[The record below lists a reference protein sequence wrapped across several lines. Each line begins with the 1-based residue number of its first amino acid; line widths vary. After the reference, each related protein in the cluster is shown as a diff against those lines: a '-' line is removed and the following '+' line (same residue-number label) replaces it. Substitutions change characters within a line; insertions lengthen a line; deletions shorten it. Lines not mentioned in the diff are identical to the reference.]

1 MPKIKTNRAAAKR
14 FKKTGT
20 GKLKR
25 NKAYKSHI
33 LTKKSTKRKRN
44 LRTADNYR
52 CNKRKEH
59 EEGITISVR
68 YQ

>member
-1 MPKIKTNRAAAKR
+1 MPKIKTSRAAAKR

-33 LTKKSTKRKRN
+33 LTKKSQKRKRN
-44 LRTADNYR
+44 LRKAA
-52 CNKRKEH
+52 
-59 EEGITISVR
+59 ITDASNVKAIKKILP
-68 YQ
+68 YI